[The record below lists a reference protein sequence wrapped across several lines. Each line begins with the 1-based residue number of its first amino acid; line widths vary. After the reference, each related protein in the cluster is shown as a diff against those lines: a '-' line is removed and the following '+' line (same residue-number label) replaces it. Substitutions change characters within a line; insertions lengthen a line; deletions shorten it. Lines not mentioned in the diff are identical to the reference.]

1 MQLKNKI
8 LNKSNSYKY
17 YQEEY
22 TELNKKIRD
31 KNNTISI
38 LKNDLRKYE
47 ITIANLK
54 DKINEKNSQI
64 LDLNRNIEKNQ
75 APLTELNNKLKQ
87 EQTHISNLNN
97 KVKENIT
104 HITNLNSEVIEK
116 DKQISLLN
124 ERLERIYDEST
135 IKKNIFDVNIAYV
148 LRAFPIH
155 SETFVVNEVRWLKE
169 NGYNISIFC
178 NKESPKFID
187 IDFDVEINMFKNL
200 LELEQLLI
208 KKEIDYVHTHF
219 VYPTCTHFTYPVC
232 EKLKIPFSVFA
243 HAYDIF
249 NNKNVK
255 RNQVDEISNSKYC
268 KAIYTLSNFH
278 KNYLISKNVNE
289 KKIVIT
295 KQATDYNI
303 SGIIPKKNNIK
314 NIISISRFVEKKG
327 IDVLIDAAKILED
340 EDFEFSIYGYG
351 DLKDKLQTQINE
363 LNCSNIQ
370 IKGELHPNEVQKILK
385 ESDLLVSPCKIAKNG
400 DMDGFPTVIF
410 EAMAAGLPIL
420 TTNISAIPE
429 IIKDS
434 ENGFLIPP
442 NDPQCLA
449 NKIIEISKISDKKM
463 NNIRKQAQKDV
474 ENISS
479 TNKTMYKFLDLIRKN
494 FKNN

>member
-104 HITNLNSEVIEK
+104 HITNLNNEVIEK

-249 NNKNVK
+249 NNENVK

-289 KKIVIT
+289 KK
-295 KQATDYNI
+295 
-303 SGIIPKKNNIK
+303 
-314 NIISISRFVEKKG
+314 
-327 IDVLIDAAKILED
+327 
-340 EDFEFSIYGYG
+340 
-351 DLKDKLQTQINE
+351 
-363 LNCSNIQ
+363 NCYY
-370 IKGELHPNEVQKILK
+370 
-385 ESDLLVSPCKIAKNG
+385 
-400 DMDGFPTVIF
+400 
-410 EAMAAGLPIL
+410 
-420 TTNISAIPE
+420 
-429 IIKDS
+429 
-434 ENGFLIPP
+434 
-442 NDPQCLA
+442 
-449 NKIIEISKISDKKM
+449 
-463 NNIRKQAQKDV
+463 
-474 ENISS
+474 
-479 TNKTMYKFLDLIRKN
+479 KTSHRL
-494 FKNN
+494 